1 LLHKLHD
8 LPTTNRAYC
17 MQSGDIIS
25 LVSGSCDLLVKL
37 KTAAV
42 ALGILAMSGSVYA
55 QKNQLPW
62 DDYRVEG
69 DLTTIHVQGNVYM
82 LHGFGGNIAV
92 QIGDSGVL
100 VVNTGLEQNSVKL
113 IAAIRKL
120 SDKPLQYIIDS
131 CAHPDQ
137 TGGNE
142 AVRKIGVTITGAN
155 VTGDIADA
163 GQGAQII
170 AHENVLSRMS
180 APTGQRSAAPSAA
193 WPTDTYVSGQKEVFF
208 NEEPVVARW
217 QPAAHTDGDS
227 LVIFRR
233 SDVVATGDI
242 FNTDS
247 YPFIDVERGGS
258 IQGEIE
264 ALNNIIDIAIPKHEE
279 EGGTYIIPGH
289 GRICDEFDVVEYRD
303 MVTIVRDRVQNAIKK
318 HMTLEQIK
326 AAGFTK
332 DYDARWSAKDG
343 PGTADNFVSSI
354 YRSLVAA
361 ASK

>member
-1 LLHKLHD
+1 MAKL
-8 LPTTNRAYC
+8 RFI
-17 MQSGDIIS
+17 G
-25 LVSGSCDLLVKL
+25 
-37 KTAAV
+37 TAA
-42 ALGILAMSGSVYA
+42 AAGIFTIAGLVFA
-55 QKNQLPW
+55 QKNQFPW

-69 DLTTIHVQGNVYM
+69 GVTTIHVQGNVYM
-82 LHGFGGNIAV
+82 IHGLGGNVAV
-92 QIGDSGVL
+92 QIGDQGVL
-100 VVNTGLEQNSVKL
+100 VVNTGFEQSSDKL

-120 SDKPLQYIIDS
+120 SEKPLQYIIDT

-170 AHENVLSRMS
+170 AHENVLNRLS
-180 APTGQRSAAPSAA
+180 APTGQKAVAPAGA

-208 NEEPVVARW
+208 NEEPVEVRW

-242 FNTDS
+242 FSTES
-247 YPFIDVERGGS
+247 YPFIDVERGGG
-258 IQGEIE
+258 IQGEID

-303 MVTIVRDRVQNAIKK
+303 MVTIVRDRVQHAIKK
-318 HMTLEQIK
+318 GMTLDQIK

-332 DYDARWSAKDG
+332 DYDSRWSAREG

-354 YRSLVAA
+354 YRSLVAS

>member
-1 LLHKLHD
+1 MAKL
-8 LPTTNRAYC
+8 
-17 MQSGDIIS
+17 MFKS
-25 LVSGSCDLLVKL
+25 
-37 KTAAV
+37 TAAAV
-42 ALGILAMSGSVYA
+42 GIFAIAGLLFA
-55 QKNQLPW
+55 QKNQFPW

-82 LHGFGGNIAV
+82 IYGLGGNVAV
-92 QIGDSGVL
+92 QIGDTGIL
-100 VVNTGLEQNSVKL
+100 IVNTGLPQNSDRL
-113 IAAIRKL
+113 IAAIREL
-120 SDKPLQYIIDS
+120 SDKQLQYIVDT
-131 CAHPDQ
+131 CVHPDQ

-142 AVRKIGVTITGAN
+142 ALRKIGVTITGAN

-170 AHENVLSRMS
+170 AHENVLDRLS
-180 APTGQRSAAPSAA
+180 APTGQKAAAPAGA

-208 NEEPVVARW
+208 NEEPVEVRS

-227 LVIFRR
+227 LVFFRR
-233 SDVVATGDI
+233 SDVIVTGDI
-242 FNTDS
+242 FSTVS

-258 IQGEIE
+258 IQGELD

-279 EGGTYIIPGH
+279 EGGTYVIPGH

-303 MVTIVRDRVQNAIKK
+303 MVTIVRDRIQNAIKK
-318 HMTLEQIK
+318 GMTLEQVK
-326 AAGFTK
+326 TAGFTK

-343 PGTADNFVSSI
+343 PGTADSFVASI
-354 YRSLVAA
+354 YRSLKSS

>member
-1 LLHKLHD
+1 MARSGLKSAAAALTILLGAL
-8 LPTTNRAYC
+8 
-17 MQSGDIIS
+17 
-25 LVSGSCDLLVKL
+25 
-37 KTAAV
+37 AV
-42 ALGILAMSGSVYA
+42 VGVAQT

-62 DDYRVEG
+62 DDYRVDG
-69 DLTTIHVQGNVYM
+69 SLTTVHVQGNVYM
-82 LHGFGGNIAV
+82 IHGLGGNVAV
-92 QIGDSGVL
+92 QIGDTGVL
-100 VVNTGLEQNSVKL
+100 VVNTGLEKNSSQL

-120 SDKPLQYIIDS
+120 SDKPLQYIIDT
-131 CAHPDQ
+131 CTHPDQ

-163 GQGAQII
+163 GQGAQIV
-170 AHENVLSRMS
+170 AHENVLNRMS
-180 APTGQRSAAPSAA
+180 APTGQKASAPAGA

-208 NEEPVVARW
+208 NEEPVIARW

-233 SDVVATGDI
+233 SDVVVAGDI

-247 YPFIDVERGGS
+247 YPYIDVERGGS
-258 IQGEIE
+258 VQGEID
-264 ALNNIIDIAIPKHEE
+264 ALNNIIDIAVPKHEE
-279 EGGTYIIPGH
+279 EGGTYVIPGH

-303 MVTIVRDRVQNAIKK
+303 MVTIVRDRVQNAIRKG
-318 HMTLEQIK
+318 MTLDQIK

-343 PGTADNFVSSI
+343 QGTAANFVSSI
-354 YRSLVAA
+354 YRSLM
-361 ASK
+361 ASASR

>member
-1 LLHKLHD
+1 MAKL
-8 LPTTNRAYC
+8 
-17 MQSGDIIS
+17 MFKS
-25 LVSGSCDLLVKL
+25 
-37 KTAAV
+37 TAAAV
-42 ALGILAMSGSVYA
+42 GIFAIAGLLFA
-55 QKNQLPW
+55 QKNQFPW

-82 LHGFGGNIAV
+82 IYGLGGNVAV
-92 QIGDSGVL
+92 QIGDTGIL
-100 VVNTGLEQNSVKL
+100 IVNTGLPQNSDRL

-120 SDKPLQYIIDS
+120 SDKQLQYIVDT
-131 CAHPDQ
+131 CVHPDQ

-142 AVRKIGVTITGAN
+142 ALRKIGVTITGAN

-170 AHENVLSRMS
+170 AHENVLDRLS
-180 APTGQRSAAPSAA
+180 APTGQKAAAPAGA

-208 NEEPVVARW
+208 NEEPVEVRW

-227 LVIFRR
+227 LVFFRR
-233 SDVVATGDI
+233 SDVIVTGDI
-242 FNTDS
+242 FSTVS

-258 IQGEIE
+258 IQGELD

-279 EGGTYIIPGH
+279 EGGTYVIPGH

-303 MVTIVRDRVQNAIKK
+303 MVTIVRDRIQNAIKK
-318 HMTLEQIK
+318 GMTLEQVK
-326 AAGFTK
+326 TAGFTK

-343 PGTADNFVSSI
+343 PGTADSFVASI
-354 YRSLVAA
+354 YRSLKSS

>member
-1 LLHKLHD
+1 MASA
-8 LPTTNRAYC
+8 PR
-17 MQSGDIIS
+17 S
-25 LVSGSCDLLVKL
+25 V
-37 KTAAV
+37 AAF
-42 ALGILAMSGSVYA
+42 GILALAGLVFP
-55 QKNQLPW
+55 QKNERPW
-62 DDYRVEG
+62 NDYRVDG
-69 DLTTIHVQGNVYM
+69 DVTTIHVQGNVYM
-82 LHGFGGNIAV
+82 IHGLGGNVAV
-92 QIGDSGVL
+92 QVGDSGVL
-100 VVNTGLEQNSVKL
+100 VVNTGLAQNSAKL
-113 IAAIRKL
+113 LEAIRKL
-120 SDKPLQYIIDS
+120 SDKPLQYIIDT

-142 AVRKIGVTITGAN
+142 AVRKAGVTITGAN

-170 AHENVLSRMS
+170 AHENVLNRMS
-180 APTGQRSAAPSAA
+180 APTGQKSLMPFNA

-217 QPAAHTDGDS
+217 QPASHTDGDS

-233 SDVVATGDI
+233 SDVLATGDI

-258 IQGEIE
+258 IQGEID

-303 MVTIVRDRVQNAIKK
+303 MLTIVRDRVQNAIKK
-318 HMTLEQIK
+318 GMNLEQIK
-326 AAGFTK
+326 SAGFTK
-332 DYDARWSAKDG
+332 DYDARWSAKEG
-343 PGTADNFVSSI
+343 AGSADNFVTSV
-354 YRSLVAA
+354 YRSLVT
-361 ASK
+361 SSSR

>member
-1 LLHKLHD
+1 MAKLT
-8 LPTTNRAYC
+8 LTI
-17 MQSGDIIS
+17 G
-25 LVSGSCDLLVKL
+25 
-37 KTAAV
+37 AA
-42 ALGILAMSGSVYA
+42 AAGILAIAGLAFA
-55 QKNQLPW
+55 QKNQFPW

-82 LHGFGGNIAV
+82 LSGLGGNVAV

-100 VVNTGLEQNSVKL
+100 VVNSGLAQNSERL
-113 IAAIRKL
+113 IAAIHKL
-120 SDKPLQYIIDS
+120 SDKPLQYIINT

-142 AVRKIGVTITGAN
+142 ALRKVGVTITGAN

-170 AHENVLSRMS
+170 AHENVLNRMS
-180 APTGQRSAAPSAA
+180 APTGQKASAPSGA
-193 WPTDTYVSGQKEVFF
+193 WPTDTYVTGQKEVYF
-208 NEEPVVARW
+208 NEEPVEVRW

-233 SDVVATGDI
+233 SDVVATGDV
-242 FNTDS
+242 FNTEN
-247 YPFIDVERGGS
+247 YPVIDLERGGG
-258 IQGEIE
+258 IQGEID
-264 ALNNIIDIAIPKHEE
+264 ALNNIIDVAIPKHEE

-303 MVTIVRDRVQNAIKK
+303 MVTIVRDRIQHAIKK
-318 HMTLEQIK
+318 GMTFEQIK

-332 DYDARWSAKDG
+332 DYDARWSAKEG
-343 PGTADNFVSSI
+343 PGTGDNFVASI
-354 YRSLVAA
+354 YRSLT
-361 ASK
+361 ASASR

>member
-1 LLHKLHD
+1 MAKLT
-8 LPTTNRAYC
+8 LA
-17 MQSGDIIS
+17 SG
-25 LVSGSCDLLVKL
+25 
-37 KTAAV
+37 TAAV
-42 ALGILAMSGSVYA
+42 GILAIAGLVFA
-55 QKNQLPW
+55 QKNQSPW

-82 LHGFGGNIAV
+82 IHGLGGNVAI
-92 QIGDSGVL
+92 QIGDTGVL
-100 VVNTGLEQNSVKL
+100 VVNTGLAQNSDRL

-120 SDKPLQYIIDS
+120 SDKPLQYIIS
-131 CAHPDQ
+131 TCAHPDQ

-142 AVRKIGVTITGAN
+142 ALRKIGVTITGAN

-170 AHENVLSRMS
+170 AHENVLDRLS
-180 APTGQRSAAPSAA
+180 APTGQKAAAPAGA
-193 WPTDTYVSGQKEVFF
+193 WPTDTYVTGQKEVFF
-208 NEEPVVARW
+208 NEEPVEVRW
-217 QPAAHTDGDS
+217 QQAAHTDGDS

-242 FNTDS
+242 FSTVS

-258 IQGEIE
+258 IQGEID

-318 HMTLEQIK
+318 GMTLEQVK
-326 AAGFTK
+326 TAGFTK
-332 DYDARWSAKDG
+332 DYDSRWSAKEG
-343 PGTADNFVSSI
+343 PGTADNFVASI
-354 YRSLVAA
+354 YRSLK
-361 ASK
+361 ASAGK

>member
-1 LLHKLHD
+1 MGK
-8 LPTTNRAYC
+8 PR
-17 MQSGDIIS
+17 
-25 LVSGSCDLLVKL
+25 L
-37 KTAAV
+37 KTAVVALGI
-42 ALGILAMSGSVYA
+42 ALGILAMAGGAQA
-55 QKNQLPW
+55 QKNQIPW

-82 LHGFGGNIAV
+82 IHGLGGNVAV
-92 QIGDSGVL
+92 QIGDTGVL
-100 VVNTGLEQNSVKL
+100 VVNTGLAQNSARL

-120 SDKPLQYIIDS
+120 SDKPLQYIIDT
-131 CAHPDQ
+131 CTHPDQ

-142 AVRKIGVTITGAN
+142 AVREVGVTITGAN

-170 AHENVLSRMS
+170 AHESVLNRMS
-180 APTGQRSAAPSAA
+180 APTGQKAVAPSGS

-208 NEEPVVARW
+208 NEEPVMARW

-258 IQGEIE
+258 VQGEID

-318 HMTLEQIK
+318 GMTLEQVRTV
-326 AAGFTK
+326 GFTK
-332 DYDARWSAKDG
+332 DYDARWSAKAG

-354 YRSLVAA
+354 YRSLKAS

>member
-1 LLHKLHD
+1 MA
-8 LPTTNRAYC
+8 PRAHADG
-17 MQSGDIIS
+17 MAKQTLRRAS
-25 LVSGSCDLLVKL
+25 VV
-37 KTAAV
+37 
-42 ALGILAMSGSVYA
+42 LGILGIAGAVYA
-55 QKNQLPW
+55 QKNQFPW

-69 DLTTIHVQGNVYM
+69 DITTIHVQGNVYM
-82 LHGFGGNIAV
+82 IHGLGGNVAV
-92 QIGDSGVL
+92 QIGDTGVL
-100 VVNTGLEQNSVKL
+100 VVNTGLEQNSSKL
-113 IAAIRKL
+113 IAAIHKL
-120 SDKPLQYIIDS
+120 SDKPLQYIINT

-137 TGGNE
+137 TGSNE

-170 AHENVLSRMS
+170 AHENVLDRLS
-180 APTGQRSAAPSAA
+180 APTGKKAAAPAGA
-193 WPTDTYVSGQKEVFF
+193 WPTDTYVSGQKEVHF
-208 NEEPVVARW
+208 NEEPVIARW

-242 FNTDS
+242 FNTES

-258 IQGEIE
+258 VQGEID

-303 MVTIVRDRVQNAIKK
+303 MVTIVRDRVKNAIKK
-318 HMTLEQIK
+318 GMTLEQVK
-326 AAGFTK
+326 TAGFTK
-332 DYDARWSAKDG
+332 DYDARWSAKEG
-343 PGTADNFVSSI
+343 PGTADNFVTSI
-354 YRSLVAA
+354 YRSLTAS

>member
-1 LLHKLHD
+1 MAKLT
-8 LPTTNRAYC
+8 LA
-17 MQSGDIIS
+17 SG
-25 LVSGSCDLLVKL
+25 
-37 KTAAV
+37 TAAV
-42 ALGILAMSGSVYA
+42 GIFTIAGLVFA
-55 QKNQLPW
+55 QKNQFPW

-82 LHGFGGNIAV
+82 LHGLGGNVAV
-92 QIGDSGVL
+92 QIGDTGVL
-100 VVNTGLEQNSVKL
+100 VVNTGLEQNSGKL

-120 SDKPLQYIIDS
+120 SDKPLQYIIS
-131 CAHPDQ
+131 TCAHPDQ

-142 AVRKIGVTITGAN
+142 ALRKIGVTITGAN

-170 AHENVLSRMS
+170 AHENVLNRLS
-180 APTGQRSAAPSAA
+180 APTGKKPAAPAGA

-208 NEEPVVARW
+208 NEEPVEVRW

-242 FNTDS
+242 FTTVS
-247 YPFIDVERGGS
+247 YPFIDVERGGG
-258 IQGEIE
+258 IQGEID

-289 GRICDEFDVVEYRD
+289 GRISDEFDVVEYRD
-303 MVTIVRDRVQNAIKK
+303 MVTIVRDRVQNAVKK
-318 HMTLEQIK
+318 GMTLDQIK

-332 DYDARWSAKDG
+332 DYDARWSAKEG

-354 YRSLVAA
+354 YRSLTAS

>member
-1 LLHKLHD
+1 MGKS
-8 LPTTNRAYC
+8 R
-17 MQSGDIIS
+17 
-25 LVSGSCDLLVKL
+25 L
-37 KTAAV
+37 KTGAV
-42 ALGILAMSGSVYA
+42 ALGILAMAGMVDA
-55 QKNQLPW
+55 QKNQIPW

-82 LHGFGGNIAV
+82 IHGLGGNVAV
-92 QIGDSGVL
+92 QIGDTGIL
-100 VVNTGLEQNSVKL
+100 VVNTGLEQNSARL

-120 SDKPLQYIIDS
+120 SDKPLQYIINT
-131 CAHPDQ
+131 CNHPDQ

-142 AVRKIGVTITGAN
+142 AVRNVGVTITGAN

-170 AHENVLSRMS
+170 AHENVLNRMS
-180 APTGQRSAAPSAA
+180 APTGQKAAAPSGS

-208 NEEPVVARW
+208 NEEPVEARW

-242 FNTDS
+242 FNTES

-258 IQGEIE
+258 VQGEID

-303 MVTIVRDRVQNAIKK
+303 MVTIIRDRVENAIKK
-318 HMTLEQIK
+318 GMTLQQVRT
-326 AAGFTK
+326 AGFTK
-332 DYDARWSAKDG
+332 DYDARWSAKAG

-354 YRSLVAA
+354 YRSLKAS